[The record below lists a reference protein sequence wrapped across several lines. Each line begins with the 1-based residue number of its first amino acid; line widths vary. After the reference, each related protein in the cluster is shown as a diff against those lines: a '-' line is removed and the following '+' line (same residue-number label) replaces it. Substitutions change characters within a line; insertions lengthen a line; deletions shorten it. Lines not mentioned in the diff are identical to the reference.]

1 MEMTYDGALVMP
13 SSYVAMDEDEMMY
26 TDGGGTF
33 KVKIA
38 SNSFV
43 IGALSM
49 IGGTLTT
56 AKVARV
62 LGGIGIT
69 IATAI
74 ELGTAGMGTLVAG
87 AFILAWGGIT
97 STIAGFAV
105 NYGINALK
113 GKTYKVASGWWCPN
127 FTFSI

>member
-1 MEMTYDGALVMP
+1 MTYDGALVMP
-13 SSYVAMDEDEMMY
+13 SNYVAMDEEEMMY
-26 TDGGGTF
+26 TNGGGTF
-33 KVKIA
+33 KVKVG

-43 IGALSM
+43 MGALAA

-56 AKVARV
+56 AKVVKV

-74 ELGTAGMGTLVAG
+74 ELGTAGLGTLFAG
-87 AFILAWGGIT
+87 AFILAWGSIT
-97 STIAGFAV
+97 AALAGYAV
-105 NYGINALK
+105 NYGINACK
-113 GKTYKVASGWWCPN
+113 GKTFTVASGWWCPN